1 MLKKMTIK
9 MSLAVL
15 FLMVVSFFI
24 PAKITQAKTA
34 VGHIVFSEK
43 EMKQRIAE
51 IKNYYYKQPKKLT
64 KKSIEYRDKYSDEAV
79 IRFDYYLHGK
89 DLMFAYGVETKQKTE
104 YRLYFYKDQ
113 IIKVLIDKKGKKR
126 QTHDQFYVKFDSTFY
141 DENLIYYLD
150 LENFFRITV
159 AELFKKTP
167 RTKSDGYIFITDI
180 SYKNNKSITYHTGN
194 GYGSDGVMISLDTE
208 AYTAKLA
215 KNVKVRDYTESPDEY
230 KALTLE
236 SLYREFSGYYIPAG
250 ITVKNGQVVEIELP
264 YQP

>member
-1 MLKKMTIK
+1 
-9 MSLAVL
+9 
-15 FLMVVSFFI
+15 MVVGHGFGPLLDGAHHPHRELAADGVEAQHVACG
-24 PAKITQAKTA
+24 PARAPTDGGQGEVRFAGGRVNGSHVA
-34 VGHIVFSEK
+34 
-43 EMKQRIAE
+43 
-51 IKNYYYKQPKKLT
+51 
-64 KKSIEYRDKYSDEAV
+64 DKYSDEAV

-89 DLMFAYGVETKQKTE
+89 DLMFAYGVETKLKTE

-126 QTHDQFYVKFDSTFY
+126 LIHDQFYVKFDSTFY

-194 GYGSDGVMISLDTE
+194 GYGSDGVMISLDTK

-215 KNVKVRDYTESPDEY
+215 KNVKVKDYTESPDEY

-236 SLYREFSGYYIPAG
+236 SLFREYSGYYIPAG

>member
-1 MLKKMTIK
+1 MLKKIFK
-9 MSLAVL
+9 IGIVVL
-15 FLMVVSFFI
+15 FL
-24 PAKITQAKTA
+24 ITLFTLNPSKA
-34 VGHIVFSEK
+34 VYAETVANHQIFSEK
-43 EMKQRIAE
+43 IIKKRIVE
-51 IKNYYYKQPKKLT
+51 IKNYYYNQPKKLT
-64 KKSIEYRDKYSDEAV
+64 KKSIEYRDKYSNEAV

-104 YRLYFYKDQ
+104 FRLYFYKDQ
-113 IIKVLIDKKGKKR
+113 IIKVLIDKKGEKR
-126 QTHDQFYVKFDSTFY
+126 QTHDQFYVNFDSSFY

-150 LENFFRITV
+150 MENFFRITV

-167 RTKSDGYIFITDI
+167 RTKTDGYIFITDI

-194 GYGSDGVMISLDTE
+194 GYGSDGVMISLDTK

-215 KNVKVRDYTESPDEY
+215 KNVKIKDYTESPDEY

>member
-1 MLKKMTIK
+1 MFKKITIK
-9 MSLAVL
+9 ISLAVL
-15 FLMVVSFFI
+15 FLMVVSFFV
-24 PAKITQAKTA
+24 PTKITQAKTA
-34 VGHIVFSEK
+34 VGHIVFNEK

-89 DLMFAYGVETKQKTE
+89 QKTE

-113 IIKVLIDKKGKKR
+113 IIKVLIDEKGKKR

-167 RTKSDGYIFITDI
+167 ITKSDGYIFITDI

-194 GYGSDGVMISLDTE
+194 GYGSDGVMISLDTK

-215 KNVKVRDYTESPDEY
+215 KNVKVKDYTESPDEY

-236 SLYREFSGYYIPAG
+236 TLYREFSGYYIPAG